1 MIFFDL
7 DGTLYKTHET
17 CLPPLQSLCRQH
29 GIPLSAEGESFL
41 ICNTADAFLSKYA
54 PKMPEYEKNQ
64 FKKTLSD
71 MELLEVEKHGR
82 LFDGV
87 TDMLI
92 SLKSDGFSLGI
103 CGMGSRKYIDRVL
116 TKCGIKQYFDTVLHR
131 APGKTKAQVLSEYIS
146 QTGLVPEKCV
156 FVGDSLTDYSAA
168 ENSGVPFVGV
178 SYGFGLY
185 DIDGKCILA
194 DTPGKIPEK
203 IYLAHV
209 FSTIENEIKA
219 KDSPVILGIN
229 GIDTSGKTVFS
240 EELAQF
246 LSCRGYSPVVLH
258 LDDFHHPKGI
268 RYQDLSPAGYINYSF
283 DLDKL
288 RDVLTAAKKRQAG
301 REFTLL
307 DLDTDTYSKTL
318 SLTVSDNTII
328 IVEGV
333 LLYRPPVNSFFDYRI
348 FLDIDKAT
356 LLHRAKLRDVPKYGE
371 EFLKKYISRYIPA
384 HEIYM
389 REYHPTE
396 TCDLII
402 DNNDFKKPRIIQHL
416 SSSNAD

>member
-17 CLPPLQSLCRQH
+17 RLPPLQSLCRQY

-41 ICNTADAFLSKYA
+41 ICNTTDAFLSKYA

-103 CGMGSRKYIDRVL
+103 CGMGSRKYIDHVL
-116 TKCGIKQYFDTVLHR
+116 TKGGIKQYFDTVLHR
-131 APGKTKAQVLSEYIS
+131 VPGKKKAQVLSEYIR

-156 FVGDSLTDYSAA
+156 FVGDSLTGYSAA

-178 SYGFGLY
+178 SYGYGRY

-194 DTPGKIPEK
+194 DAPGKIPEK
-203 IYLAHV
+203 IYLARV
-209 FSTIENEIKA
+209 FSAIENEIKS
-219 KDSPVILGIN
+219 KDHPVILGIN
-229 GIDTSGKTVFS
+229 GIDTSGKTLFS

-246 LSCRGYSPVVLH
+246 LSCRGYSPVILH
-258 LDDFHHPKGI
+258 LDDFHQPKSI
-268 RYQDLSPAGYINYSF
+268 RYKDMSPSGYINYSF

-288 RDVLTAAKKRQAG
+288 CDVLTAAKERQTG

-307 DLDTDTYSKTL
+307 DLDTDNYSKTL
-318 SLTVSDNTII
+318 RLTISDNTII

-333 LLYRPPVNSFFDYRI
+333 LLYRPPADSFFDYRI
-348 FLDIDKAT
+348 YLDIDKDA
-356 LLHRAKLRDVPKYGE
+356 LFHRAKLRDVPKYGE
-371 EFLKKYISRYIPA
+371 EFLKKYTSRYIPA
-384 HEIYM
+384 HEIY
-389 REYHPTE
+389 EKAFHPKE
-396 TCDLII
+396 KCNLII
-402 DNNDFKKPRIIQHL
+402 DNNNWNKPRIV
-416 SSSNAD
+416 